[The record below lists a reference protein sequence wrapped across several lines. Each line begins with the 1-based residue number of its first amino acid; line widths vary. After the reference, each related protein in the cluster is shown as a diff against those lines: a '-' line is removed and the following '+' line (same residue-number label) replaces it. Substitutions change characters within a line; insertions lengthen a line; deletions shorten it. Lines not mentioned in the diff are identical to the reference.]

1 LNTDTTPDLNQ
12 RYSLGIRIWHWSLF
26 IVLIASL
33 ITVGLASTVFRTRNT
48 ISLVTTQLAKKGVT
62 VDNDQAR
69 AVAHEYNDKLWEL
82 HTWLGYI
89 LCFLV
94 VARIVIEFAQSRDE
108 RLAPRIKTALA
119 FKPRDAQQR
128 GDQQHYLLVKRA
140 YVLFYAAIIIMAL
153 TGLVLAFEGVAAFRS
168 WRNPAKS
175 IHALVQY
182 IIYGFVILHLA
193 GVVRADLGRY
203 PGIVSGMINGRKR
216 SSQ

>member
-1 LNTDTTPDLNQ
+1 LNTVTTPDLNQ
-12 RYSLGIRIWHWSLF
+12 RYSLGIRIWHWILF

-33 ITVGLASTVFRTRNT
+33 ITVGLASTLFRTRNT
-48 ISLVTTQLAKKGVT
+48 ISLVSTQLAKKGIT
-62 VDNDQAR
+62 VSDDQAR

-94 VARIVIEFAQSRDE
+94 VARIIIEFFQSRDE
-108 RLAPRIKTALA
+108 RLATRIKTALA
-119 FKPRDAQQR
+119 FRPRDAQER
-128 GDQQHYLLVKRA
+128 GEQQHYLLVKRA
-140 YVLFYAAIIIMAL
+140 YLVFYAAIIIMAL
-153 TGLVLAFEGVAAFRS
+153 TGIVLAFESVPTFRA

-193 GVVRADLGRY
+193 GVVRADLDRY
-203 PGIVSGMINGRKR
+203 PGLVSAMINGRKR